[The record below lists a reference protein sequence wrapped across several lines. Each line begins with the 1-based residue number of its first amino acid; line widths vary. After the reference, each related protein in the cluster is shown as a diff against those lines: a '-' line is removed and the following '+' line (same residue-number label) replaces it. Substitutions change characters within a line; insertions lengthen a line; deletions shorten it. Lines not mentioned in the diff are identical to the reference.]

1 LIRAKARESVFSNEL
16 EAASVIVPIW
26 ATELQAH
33 DKGKD
38 TAKQRWRAPQRARQ
52 LGAHDLKV
60 FEVSHDLRDL

>member
-38 TAKQRWRAPQRARQ
+38 AAKQKRRAPQRARQ
-52 LGAHDLKV
+52 LGAHDLKI